1 MPGGRMAKIKKKRN
15 IFSTPQDL
23 KEWSMD
29 LAEAC
34 GSIITNK
41 KPNISKIDTLV
52 EKFVNDSNVNME
64 NINAPK
70 EEE

>member
-1 MPGGRMAKIKKKRN
+1 MAKIKNKRN
-15 IFSTPQDL
+15 IFTTPQDL

-41 KPNISKIDTLV
+41 KPNISKIDNLV
-52 EKFVNDSNVNME
+52 SKFVDDYNKNME
-64 NINAPK
+64 SLNATK

>member
-1 MPGGRMAKIKKKRN
+1 MAKIKTKRN
-15 IFSTPQDL
+15 IFTSPQDL

-29 LAEAC
+29 LSDAC
-34 GSIITNK
+34 GSIIVNK

-52 EKFVNDSNVNME
+52 EKFVNDYNKNME
-64 NINAPK
+64 NINGTQ

>member
-1 MPGGRMAKIKKKRN
+1 VAKIKNKKN

-29 LAEAC
+29 LSDAC

-52 EKFVNDSNVNME
+52 EKFVNDYNVNME
-64 NINAPK
+64 VRNASQQGQ
-70 EEE
+70 E

>member
-1 MPGGRMAKIKKKRN
+1 MAKIKNKRN
-15 IFSTPQDL
+15 IFTTPQDL

-34 GSIITNK
+34 GSILINK

-52 EKFVNDSNVNME
+52 EKFV
-64 NINAPK
+64 K
-70 EEE
+70 TC

>member
-1 MPGGRMAKIKKKRN
+1 VELVVAKIKNKRN
-15 IFSTPQDL
+15 IFTTPQDL

-41 KPNISKIDTLV
+41 KPNISKIDNLV
-52 EKFVNDSNVNME
+52 SKFVDDYNKNME
-64 NINAPK
+64 SLNATK

>member
-1 MPGGRMAKIKKKRN
+1 MAKIKNKRN
-15 IFSTPQDL
+15 IFTTPQDL

-34 GSIITNK
+34 GSILISK

-52 EKFVNDSNVNME
+52 EKFVNDYNINME
-64 NINAPK
+64 SLNATK

>member
-1 MPGGRMAKIKKKRN
+1 MEVTVAKIKNKRN

-52 EKFVNDSNVNME
+52 ERFVNDYNVNME
-64 NINAPK
+64 KVNATK